1 VQQFLGHS
9 RITTTERY
17 MHAKARPEDL
27 ERVKTQLIAEAIYAQ
42 DNQATLAR
50 WYGGALA
57 TGLSIADIGAVELN
71 DAFTTQS
78 RACMRRLGLDPEIV
92 NNDGGVIAL
101 GHPLGSCGSRIAI
114 TLLGPMEREGATRGL
129 ATMCAGVGRGTAML
143 IEAI

>member
-1 VQQFLGHS
+1 VDGASAGLPPQIMGLG
-9 RITTTERY
+9 
-17 MHAKARPEDL
+17 P
-27 ERVKTQLIAEAIYAQ
+27 VP
-42 DNQATLAR
+42 ATRTVLDR
-50 WYGGALA
+50 

-71 DAFTTQS
+71 DAFATQS